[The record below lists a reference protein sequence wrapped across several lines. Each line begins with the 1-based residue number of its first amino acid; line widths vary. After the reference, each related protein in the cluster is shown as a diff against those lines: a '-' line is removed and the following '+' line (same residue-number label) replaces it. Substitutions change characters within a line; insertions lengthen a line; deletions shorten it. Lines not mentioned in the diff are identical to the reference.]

1 MIIDNSLSSIEQ
13 PLTKPMRVLL
23 VEDSKLLRDTII
35 ESLSEYESILIED
48 FAISSDEAIGLLKSK
63 KYDMLI
69 ADIELAKGN
78 GFDVIKFN
86 QQHESHLNLNPTIYV
101 VLTNHA
107 NSYYRKTARELG
119 VNYFFDKSMDF
130 EEAIESICKA
140 ASLFTES

>member
-1 MIIDNSLSSIEQ
+1 MKLDNSQSNINKID
-13 PLTKPMRVLL
+13 TKCMRVLL
-23 VEDSKLLRDTII
+23 VEDSKLLRETII
-35 ESLSEYESILIED
+35 ESLSEYENIFVED
-48 FAISSDEAIGLLKSK
+48 FAISSDDAIVLLTAK

-86 QQHESHLNLNPTIYV
+86 QQQQSQLSLRPTVYV

-107 NSYYRKTARELG
+107 NSYYRKTAKELG

-130 EEAIESICKA
+130 EQAIESICKEA
-140 ASLFTES
+140 GFFK

>member
-1 MIIDNSLSSIEQ
+1 MKLDNLQSDINEID
-13 PLTKPMRVLL
+13 KKRMRVLL

-35 ESLSEYESILIED
+35 ESLSEYENIFVED
-48 FAISSDEAIGLLKSK
+48 FAISSDEAIVLLAAK

-86 QQHESHLNLNPTIYV
+86 QQHQSNLNLSPTVYV

-107 NSYYRKTARELG
+107 NSYYRKTAKELG

-130 EEAIESICKA
+130 EQAIESICKE
-140 ASLFTES
+140 ASLFK